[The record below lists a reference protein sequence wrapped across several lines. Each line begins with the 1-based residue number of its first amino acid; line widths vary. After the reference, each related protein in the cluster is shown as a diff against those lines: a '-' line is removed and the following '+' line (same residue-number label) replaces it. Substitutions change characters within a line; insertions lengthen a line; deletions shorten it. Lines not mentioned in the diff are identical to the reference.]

1 MQENRNILIAIIL
14 SALVLFS
21 WTIFYE
27 QPRIE
32 AYEKQQIA
40 KKKQEDKLNK
50 SVNKISDKKI
60 TRILDKNQIFLDRDE
75 VINDSITN
83 RISIKSNNLQGSI
96 LLEGLK
102 FDDLKLIQYKETL
115 DENSDHVTLL
125 SPLSSLEH
133 YFVDFGFL
141 SSNSDLNLPNSKTIW
156 KSDSNSLTPNSPIT
170 LFCKNNNNIL
180 FQIKISLDENY
191 MFEIEKSI
199 KNNSN
204 KDITIASF
212 GRINRNLKDKGMDN
226 FILHEGPITVSN
238 QLLEEISYSDLE
250 DDKNYEF
257 RSDSGWLGITDKYWL
272 TAMIPDYNLPFNG
285 NFSYQKSGK
294 KNIYYGGFI
303 TDEFE
308 IITGEEVK
316 INHNLFAGAKV
327 LSLLDAYGED
337 LGIDSFDKAVDFGWY
352 YFLTKPFFFILS
364 IFSDILKNYGLA
376 ILAMTLLVKLAMFP
390 LAHKSFTAI
399 GRMKKFQ
406 PQIMRIRKENKDNKV
421 EMNRQIME
429 LYKREGVN
437 PAAGCLPMLIQ
448 IPVFFSLYKVLF
460 VTIDMRHAPFYGW
473 IKDLSA
479 ADPTSIFNLFGLLP
493 FSVDGLFLQIGIWP
507 ILMGLTMVLQ
517 QKLSPTPGDPIQAK
531 MMKFLPYILIFV
543 FATFPSGLLIY
554 WTFSNLLSILQQYYI
569 TKKLDK
575 IT

>member
-1 MQENRNILIAIIL
+1 
-14 SALVLFS
+14 
-21 WTIFYE
+21 
-27 QPRIE
+27 
-32 AYEKQQIA
+32 
-40 KKKQEDKLNK
+40 
-50 SVNKISDKKI
+50 
-60 TRILDKNQIFLDRDE
+60 
-75 VINDSITN
+75 
-83 RISIKSNNLQGSI
+83 
-96 LLEGLK
+96 
-102 FDDLKLIQYKETL
+102 
-115 DENSDHVTLL
+115 
-125 SPLSSLEH
+125 
-133 YFVDFGFL
+133 
-141 SSNSDLNLPNSKTIW
+141 
-156 KSDSNSLTPNSPIT
+156 
-170 LFCKNNNNIL
+170 
-180 FQIKISLDENY
+180 
-191 MFEIEKSI
+191 
-199 KNNSN
+199 
-204 KDITIASF
+204 
-212 GRINRNLKDKGMDN
+212 MDN

-294 KNIYYGGFI
+294 KNIYDGGFI